1 MTATLEKWTSTTVR
15 FEQDYNTD
23 LDWFWIV
30 ILVIFII
37 IHVVALFLTV
47 WKLYCWCVLYPIDG
61 SGTGA
66 IFYGIIRFVYYVL
79 ESWTTVVF
87 WFLFGVSFY
96 WFVFFK
102 LQNAAHVLTPSLHL
116 SYKKNWMRFDILFG
130 IMASLKLI
138 VMVLKV
144 FFQA

>member
-1 MTATLEKWTSTTVR
+1 M
-15 FEQDYNTD
+15 
-23 LDWFWIV
+23 
-30 ILVIFII
+30 
-37 IHVVALFLTV
+37 
-47 WKLYCWCVLYPIDG
+47 YPIDG

-66 IFYGIIRFVYYVL
+66 IFYGIIRLVYYII
-79 ESWTTVVF
+79 ESWTTCVF

-102 LQNAAHVLTPSLHL
+102 LENAAHILTPSIHL
-116 SYKKNWMRFDILFG
+116 KYQTNRMRFDIVFG

-144 FFQA
+144 FFQAQWDVFIMDRERK